1 MKTIETQCRECRETT
16 RTEVDEMQ
24 LEKYMQ
30 RIGLVQDMFP
40 EHSIQQREAILGYRG
55 GYYLCPTCWDQVFA
69 EDEEE

>member
-1 MKTIETQCRECRETT
+1 
-16 RTEVDEMQ
+16 
-24 LEKYMQ
+24 
-30 RIGLVQDMFP
+30 VQNMFP

>member
-1 MKTIETQCRECRETT
+1 
-16 RTEVDEMQ
+16 MQ

-30 RIGLVQDMFP
+30 RIGLVQNMFP